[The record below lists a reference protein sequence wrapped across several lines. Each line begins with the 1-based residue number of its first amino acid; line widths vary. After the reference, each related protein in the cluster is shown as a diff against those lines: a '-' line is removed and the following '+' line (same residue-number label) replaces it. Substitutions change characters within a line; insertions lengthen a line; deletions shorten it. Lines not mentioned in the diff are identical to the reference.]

1 MGGVSQFGS
10 SEMRNVFGR
19 EVADTWQPEA
29 LEPLPQE
36 KPHPCNEKT
45 QAPPTYGKVWERKLS
60 TIFYNAGATS
70 NSKYLKP
77 AAGGCWVPTD
87 ENGVKRY
94 LKMMAEPL
102 AALPLRSP
110 ILTDYGRALEW
121 VQCCNHIAYA
131 GPLAGHKAG
140 VHEINGERILV
151 TNSPK
156 LIEPVRGGWVTPDML
171 IRGLLVEQEQIDVF
185 LTWLKFAIEGVRT
198 GREDRK
204 LGQALFLVGPP
215 RSGKNFIQEKIV
227 TPALGGRE
235 KDPYHFL
242 TSEGAHFN
250 AHLLEAEHLKFSDK
264 SCPADGKTRARF
276 QENLKSWIAE
286 GPKLLERKN
295 GHPIT
300 VSAFRRIT
308 GSLNEGEHH
317 IDVIPYEDKS
327 IADKLIVLKV
337 SKNLLPGYSHE
348 RLCKE
353 IQEELPGFINY
364 LLNEYEPPK
373 DLLIDTDGNPYRFGL
388 KPYQHSEIT
397 ERLVANS
404 KAYQLKE
411 IMLETFKEDTWEGT
425 PTETYQ
431 RLREGPLGNQF
442 FGLWRNSK
450 SMGIA
455 FSELAEDCPSGAIQ
469 PKKSNGNRIWR
480 FNLKLLREA

>member
-1 MGGVSQFGS
+1 
-10 SEMRNVFGR
+10 MRNVFGR

-171 IRGLLVEQEQIDVF
+171 IRGLLV
-185 LTWLKFAIEGVRT
+185 LKASALEGKTENLVRLYSWS
-198 GREDRK
+198 GLPEAARILFKRK
-204 LGQALFLVGPP
+204 SSP
-215 RSGKNFIQEKIV
+215 RLWAAEKRTHTTSLLLKV
-227 TPALGGRE
+227 
-235 KDPYHFL
+235 L
-242 TSEGAHFN
+242 TS
-250 AHLLEAEHLKFSDK
+250 
-264 SCPADGKTRARF
+264 TRTSLRLSISSSATSLALRTARRELGF
-276 QENLKSWIAE
+276 
-286 GPKLLERKN
+286 RK
-295 GHPIT
+295 I
-300 VSAFRRIT
+300 
-308 GSLNEGEHH
+308 
-317 IDVIPYEDKS
+317 
-327 IADKLIVLKV
+327 
-337 SKNLLPGYSHE
+337 
-348 RLCKE
+348 
-353 IQEELPGFINY
+353 
-364 LLNEYEPPK
+364 
-373 DLLIDTDGNPYRFGL
+373 
-388 KPYQHSEIT
+388 
-397 ERLVANS
+397 
-404 KAYQLKE
+404 
-411 IMLETFKEDTWEGT
+411 
-425 PTETYQ
+425 
-431 RLREGPLGNQF
+431 
-442 FGLWRNSK
+442 
-450 SMGIA
+450 
-455 FSELAEDCPSGAIQ
+455 
-469 PKKSNGNRIWR
+469 
-480 FNLKLLREA
+480 